1 MLAVAPR
8 DLSLLVAITLIW
20 GLNLVFSKVG
30 LREFPPLL
38 FTALRFAI
46 VALVLLPFLRRPPR
60 PRTPFVISGLLI
72 AGIPFALNFAGIRL
86 LEGVSAAAIASQLGV
101 PFSTLLSVALLGE
114 VVRWRRLTGIALA
127 FGGVVV
133 MALGTRTHG
142 HWAGLGLV
150 VASSFVSSLGLIA
163 VKRLESVRSL
173 QLQAWSALL
182 SAPPLLALS
191 LLLEHP
197 QAAALGAVSLAGWGA
212 LAYTALA
219 SSVIAHTG
227 YYHLVQRY
235 PVTSVAPLTTLSP
248 VFSVLFGVLLLGDRL
263 TPQVIAGGVC
273 TLAGVLIITLR
284 EGRIVDTGN

>member
-1 MLAVAPR
+1 MFAIAPR
-8 DLSLLVAITLIW
+8 DLWLLVAITLIW

-30 LREFPPLL
+30 LREIPPLL

-46 VALVLLPFLRRPPR
+46 VATALLPFLRRPPR
-60 PRTPFVISGLLI
+60 PRTPFVVAGLLI
-72 AGIPFALNFAGIRL
+72 AGVPFALNFAGIRL
-86 LEGVSAAAIASQLGV
+86 LDGVSAAAIASQLGV

-133 MALGTRTHG
+133 MALDTRAHG
-142 HWAGLGLV
+142 HWAGLGFI

-163 VKRLESVRSL
+163 VKRLNPVRAL

-197 QAAALGAVSLAGWGA
+197 QTASLALVSPAAWGA

-219 SSVIAHTG
+219 SSLVAHTG

-248 VFSVLFGVLLLGDRL
+248 VFSVLFGVLLLDDRL
-263 TPQVIAGGVC
+263 TPRIVVGGLC
-273 TLAGVLIITLR
+273 TLTGVLIITLR